1 MTVNQIAEY
10 TALLD
15 RRVFILLHS
24 GISWKP
30 EYEGELQELNRKLQE
45 LRREMGIRQNNM
57 QRQRK

>member
-10 TALLD
+10 TALLE

-30 EYEGELQELNRKLQE
+30 EYEGELQKLDIKLQE
-45 LRREMGIRQNNM
+45 LREEMGM
-57 QRQRK
+57 